1 MLAVF
6 WVKPSIMIQP
16 PFCCLTGLNHWMLM
30 LHNLTEP
37 WRLPLT
43 AAITLPLMGGSYGL
57 SATNGAEARPRPA
70 PAQRSFLKN
79 RRLFRSAIIE
89 LAQVSRSFSNRP
101 ILWEVSPPWPV
112 KALKAARSRLR
123 RLAFILL

>member
-57 SATNGAEARPRPA
+57 SATNGAEARPPSSA
-70 PAQRSFLKN
+70 SPKE
-79 RRLFRSAIIE
+79 LFEKSE
-89 LAQVSRSFSNRP
+89 
-101 ILWEVSPPWPV
+101 
-112 KALKAARSRLR
+112 
-123 RLAFILL
+123 AF